1 MGTARQKPRTKAALT
16 PHAKLA
22 IILGNYSYTG
32 TGNRGIQAAPA
43 SATSLNGVFGA
54 VTRAWDAGHRVGP
67 AVDPSLLGLVRSG
80 QAMNLGPG
88 RTLAS
93 LARTNPQLQPP
104 NTPPTGP
111 EPAHTT
117 LKQTG
122 PRPTAANAKDVLTVA
137 Y

>member
-67 AVDPSLLGLVRSG
+67 AVDPSLLGL
-80 QAMNLGPG
+80 
-88 RTLAS
+88 
-93 LARTNPQLQPP
+93 PP